1 MIASKLAALV
11 PDRVHSLAL
20 LNVTGGGFECFPKLD
35 SKTLSIAIRFLRA
48 KTPEQRAAVDLDTH
62 YTKDVR
68 QVIGFHVTSV
78 VQEYL
83 EEYVGNSTRRA
94 VLYQEYVKGISASG
108 MQSNHGFD
116 GQINACWMH
125 KMSRRELELICSA
138 GFLISVIHGRDDVIA
153 QLYHARKLAEKLQPF
168 ARMIELHGG
177 HLVSHE
183 RTDEVNE
190 ALLELITASQTKIS
204 PYDWANIPNKS
215 SGWGVTS
222 IRVGITNSEGGSK
235 LSFMVYMLEKLHL
248 FLLYLFGLFV
258 LAFQFLGRA
267 SRSLKPVKV
276 GPGLT

>member
-35 SKTLSIAIRFLRA
+35 RKTLSIAIRFLRA

-62 YTKDVR
+62 YTK
-68 QVIGFHVTSV
+68 
-78 VQEYL
+78 EYL

-94 VLYQEYVKGISASG
+94 VLYQEYVKGIAASG

-168 ARMIELHGG
+168 ARMMELHGG

-222 IRVGITNSEGGSK
+222 IHVGITNSEGGSK

-258 LAFQFLGRA
+258 LAFEFLGRA